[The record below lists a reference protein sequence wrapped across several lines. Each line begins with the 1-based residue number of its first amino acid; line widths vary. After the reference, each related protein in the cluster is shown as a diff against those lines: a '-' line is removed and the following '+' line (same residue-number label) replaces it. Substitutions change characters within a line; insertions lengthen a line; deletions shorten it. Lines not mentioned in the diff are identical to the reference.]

1 MRFEHVLALFR
12 PYRINAAERKI
23 VQRRAAPLG
32 GQMTMDGQV
41 QNGERWIST
50 LETKAGVVLAHI
62 SMMIAVTG
70 ILFAINGEA
79 EGYRLV
85 LAIELT
91 AYLFLALLCIRC
103 QNHYGT
109 TDFLKFVRKRA
120 NPKHDAAQHVYQ
132 NAVFGELFYREWL
145 FRYIQRG
152 VYLLTF
158 VLIVTVFWG
167 LFFENFGAFK

>member
-103 QNHYGT
+103 QNHYG
-109 TDFLKFVRKRA
+109 
-120 NPKHDAAQHVYQ
+120 
-132 NAVFGELFYREWL
+132 ELFYREWL